1 MNERVVQFGAGGS
14 LVGILTDP
22 PTPERGG
29 RLAVLLLNAGELHR
43 IGPHRINVKLARRLV
58 ATGHVAFRFDFSGL
72 GDSGPRR
79 DGLPYPESAIQEARD
94 AMDHLSSTHGIE
106 RFVFV
111 GFCGGADNAFRIA
124 CADSRVCGAFLL
136 DWFPYRTLGWYRR
149 QLGSLLRRTL
159 RDGMRSGTAQRTAAE
174 LGDLVRLAT
183 TFARDPGRLD
193 RGVPGRRQAAA
204 QLRGLLDRGAW
215 LHFVYTGGQRRY
227 FNGAPQFREMFGGL
241 ALHPRV
247 RVDYWADADHM
258 LTLLAWQETM
268 IREVERWLATVSAGQ
283 PSSASRQQHY
293 DCSAVS

>member
-1 MNERVVQFGAGGS
+1 MSERVVQFGAGAS

-22 PTPERGG
+22 PATERTG

-43 IGPHRINVKLARRLV
+43 IGPHRVNVKLARRLA
-58 ATGHVAFRFDFSGL
+58 ATGHIAFRFDFSGL

-79 DGLPYPESAIQEARD
+79 DGLPYPDSAVREARD
-94 AMDHLSSTHGIE
+94 AMDYLSSAHGME

-111 GFCGGADNAFRIA
+111 GFCGGADNAFRVA
-124 CADSRVCGAFLL
+124 CADTRVCGAFLL

-149 QLGSLLRRTL
+149 QLGALLGRAV
-159 RDGMRSGTAQRTAAE
+159 RDRMRSGTAQRTAAE

-193 RGVPGRRQAAA
+193 RRVPALRQAAA
-204 QLRGLLDRGAW
+204 QLGRVLDRGAW
-215 LHFVYTGGQRRY
+215 LRFVYTGGQRRY
-227 FNGAPQFREMFGGL
+227 FNGASQFREMFGRL

-268 IREVERWLATVSAGQ
+268 IREVERWLAIVSDGQ
-283 PSSASRQQHY
+283 PSIVPRRQHH